1 MKIYKPIIKTFTF
14 SEYNNNWVRFD
25 VELSFGIVNWIKI
38 YSGRLFVA
46 NNKVT
51 MNLDDILKSVQYE
64 TKFDYDSESQSYK
77 PGNLQNSMPVTGLLP
92 IEYESK
98 LVNTNIRITFKDED
112 NNSLLV
118 DRFPVNIFYND
129 VNVPYGNIV
138 NNSGAF
144 TDNIIV
150 NSIPFLFTNNYW
162 VELNY
167 WTTGTDIGSLIAN
180 TQYDTITQNIN
191 NTSRQGNYSVSFT
204 LNTLFNKLSS
214 TSNYNLLI
222 GDGNSEDFIIGGG
235 AVPLND
241 RYIGVG
247 NETSEEMQEIETI
260 YFNDSLV
267 CKVDACPKNYYMC
280 WTDMYGWH
288 SIPVKLNSSESNTS
302 KSVTFNFYR
311 QSSVIGLQR
320 TVTFNL
326 LTYGV
331 NNEQYHALV
340 DGLSGTKY
348 VYLYDSKADVG
359 YLTYIDTSNF
369 TEIRNNR
376 FKQLGLSLVKI

>member
-46 NNKVT
+46 NNSIT
-51 MNLDDILKSVQYE
+51 INLDDVLKSIQYE
-64 TKFDYDSESQSYK
+64 TVFNYDSESQSYK
-77 PGNLQNSMPVTGLLP
+77 PGNLSNSMPVTGLLP

-98 LVNTNIRITFKDED
+98 LVNTNIRITFKDE
-112 NNSLLV
+112 NNSTLLV
-118 DRFPVNIFYND
+118 ERFPVNIFYND

-138 NNSGAF
+138 NNSGVF
-144 TDNIIV
+144 SDNIIV
-150 NSIPFLFTNNYW
+150 NHVPFLLTNNYW

-167 WTTGTDIGSLIAN
+167 WTTGTDKGSLIAN

-235 AVPLND
+235 AVPLTD
-241 RYIGVG
+241 RYIAIGT
-247 NETSEEMQEIETI
+247 ETSEEMQEIKTI

-267 CKVDACPKNYYMC
+267 CKVDACPVNYYMC
-280 WTDMYGWH
+280 WTDMCGWH

-302 KSVTFNFYR
+302 KSVAFNFYR

-340 DGLSGTKY
+340 DGLSETKY
-348 VYLYDSKADVG
+348 VYLYDSKNDVG